1 MHISHLPDLKRRE
14 FMRRTLALGAFGMAA
29 PFVSTL
35 SRLGAASAATAL
47 PGYKALVCIF
57 LYGGNDHGNTLVPYD
72 KASYDAYSAIR
83 QTLATP
89 RDQLAAT
96 VLTPSVALPDGRSMA
111 LAPQLAPLMPIF
123 NTGKLGV
130 MLNLG
135 NLVQPT
141 TLAQYKANSVPLPPK
156 LFSHADQTNVWQ
168 EAAPENLNSGWGGRF
183 ADLMLGSNSQPTF
196 TCVNVTQ
203 NAIFMAGQQ
212 ADQYQISSKGPTA
225 INGLNKYTY
234 GSTGVPTALRTLI
247 TSPRT
252 QWLEQDLNQITS
264 RSINAQTA
272 SAAAL
277 AALPP
282 FATAYDSTNPL
293 AKQLQ
298 MVARM
303 IAARNALGAGRQ
315 VFFVSLGGFDT
326 HDGLV
331 TRQPPLLAQLSSAMA
346 SFYNTTVELGVANQ
360 VTAFT
365 SSEFGRTLTSNSDG
379 SDHGWGS
386 HHLVMGGAVNGGRY
400 WGQLPEVSVN
410 GADDVGQGRLLPTT
424 SVDQLA
430 ATLGT
435 WLGISDTDL
444 STVLPQLG
452 NYSTRNLGFMGA

>member
-1 MHISHLPDLKRRE
+1 M
-14 FMRRTLALGAFGMAA
+14 
-29 PFVSTL
+29 
-35 SRLGAASAATAL
+35 AL
-47 PGYKALVCIF
+47 PG
-57 LYGGNDHGNTLVPYD
+57 
-72 KASYDAYSAIR
+72 
-83 QTLATP
+83 
-89 RDQLAAT
+89 
-96 VLTPSVALPDGRSMA
+96 GRSMA
-111 LAPQLAPLMPIF
+111 LAPQLAPLMSIF

-264 RSINAQTA
+264 RSINAQAA

-298 MVARM
+298 MVAKM

-326 HDGLV
+326 HDSLV
-331 TRQPPLLAQLSSAMA
+331 TRQAPLLAQLSSAMA

-365 SSEFGRTLTSNSDG
+365 SSEFGRTLTSNGDG

-400 WGQLPEVSVN
+400 WGQLPDVSVN

>member
-72 KASYDAYSAIR
+72 QASYDAYSAIR

-282 FATAYDSTNPL
+282 LCHRLRQHQPTGQTAADGGQDDRRPQR
-293 AKQLQ
+293 AGRRPPGIFR
-298 MVARM
+298 VAR
-303 IAARNALGAGRQ
+303 RL
-315 VFFVSLGGFDT
+315 
-326 HDGLV
+326 
-331 TRQPPLLAQLSSAMA
+331 
-346 SFYNTTVELGVANQ
+346 
-360 VTAFT
+360 
-365 SSEFGRTLTSNSDG
+365 
-379 SDHGWGS
+379 
-386 HHLVMGGAVNGGRY
+386 RY
-400 WGQLPEVSVN
+400 
-410 GADDVGQGRLLPTT
+410 A
-424 SVDQLA
+424 
-430 ATLGT
+430 
-435 WLGISDTDL
+435 
-444 STVLPQLG
+444 
-452 NYSTRNLGFMGA
+452 